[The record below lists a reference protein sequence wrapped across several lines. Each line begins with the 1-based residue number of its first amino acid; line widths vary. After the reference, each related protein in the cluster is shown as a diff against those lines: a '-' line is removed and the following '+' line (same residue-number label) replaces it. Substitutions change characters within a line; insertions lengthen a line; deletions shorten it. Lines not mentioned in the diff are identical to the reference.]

1 MIKKIFTLCAIL
13 SLAFLNNSN
22 AQLRLAGGVGLDLFT
37 SKYIVDDNIDSIDL
51 KDYHNGAFNAAPHI
65 NLGIDIGDRVRILT
79 GIDMQKRTDNYDFS
93 YYFGIGSPSKVL
105 TTVTNYTTIPLSVT
119 CNLTAK
125 DSKSRLPIGLGID
138 FSSLKKV
145 TYSSSDLTSL
155 FGTPLPVTYS
165 KGDSAIKDI
174 SSSMTSYI
182 FTIGYGYK
190 INDYLGI
197 DALLFAKYDSKSF
210 DTSVTEYNQF
220 ATAGGNITIFYLFD
234 LGKKD

>member
-1 MIKKIFTLCAIL
+1 M
-13 SLAFLNNSN
+13 
-22 AQLRLAGGVGLDLFT
+22 LFR
-37 SKYIVDDNIDSIDL
+37 S
-51 KDYHNGAFNAAPHI
+51 
-65 NLGIDIGDRVRILT
+65 
-79 GIDMQKRTDNYDFS
+79 
-93 YYFGIGSPSKVL
+93 
-105 TTVTNYTTIPLSVT
+105 
-119 CNLTAK
+119 
-125 DSKSRLPIGLGID
+125 GID